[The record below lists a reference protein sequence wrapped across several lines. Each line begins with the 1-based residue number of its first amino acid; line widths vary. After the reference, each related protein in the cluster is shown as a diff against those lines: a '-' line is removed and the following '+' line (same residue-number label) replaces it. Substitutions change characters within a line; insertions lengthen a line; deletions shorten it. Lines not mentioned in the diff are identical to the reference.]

1 MKATRKEAAAV
12 GDHKYFTGEPCR
24 NGHIDL
30 RFTKSGVC
38 MACARDKAA
47 KWSEA
52 NKDHHLELKRQSR
65 LRRAEQIRLD
75 AAAYRVTNKDKKAAQ
90 QGKRR
95 ASQNQ
100 RTPAWADKTQIGMWY
115 SVAEV
120 LSRGG
125 VGFHVDHVLP
135 LHGKTVSGLHTHDNL
150 QVLPWFKNLRKSAK
164 LLEQTT

>member
-1 MKATRKEAAAV
+1 MKSTRKEAAAV
-12 GDHKYFTGEPCR
+12 GDHKYFTGESCR

-47 KWSEA
+47 KWSEK
-52 NKDHHLELKRQSR
+52 NKDHHLELKRKSNF
-65 LRRAEQIRLD
+65 RRAEKIRLA
-75 AAAYRVTNKDKKAAQ
+75 AAAYRVANKDKKAAQ

-95 ASQNQ
+95 ASQSQ
-100 RTPAWADKTQIGMWY
+100 RTPAWADKNQINMWY

-125 VGFHVDHVLP
+125 VEFHVDHVLP
-135 LHGKTVSGLHTHDNL
+135 LHGNTVSGLHTHDNL

-164 LLEQTT
+164 LLEQAT